1 MKKKVAIGVVVIAV
15 CLGFY
20 CLFKPDSLQDKVKKL
35 KEDLVSYQLIGNME
49 INSQGDFKNYLITSS
64 WLKKEDQEYF
74 KVSMLDKSL
83 NQEQIILKNED
94 GVFVITP
101 SLNQVFKFQGE
112 WPMNS
117 PKPYLLQTM
126 LDILDTEC
134 TIVKENKGYVI
145 QAVANYPSATSLVTQ
160 EIRLTSDL
168 KPRSLIA
175 YNADGQIELQMDFS
189 EVKYNEPFEKE
200 MFETPK
206 SSIET
211 VSSGYT
217 GLIELPLYPM
227 TVFDSKLVSSTVSD
241 VGGQTSH
248 VLEFSGGKEFTVV
261 QKAVSQSDDLNVQEV
276 DGELVEGFGLVGY
289 YNGNRLTV
297 ITSQMETSIYSDE
310 LSVSEMLQ
318 VIESMQVSI
327 MK

>member
-1 MKKKVAIGVVVIAV
+1 MKKKVAIGAAVIAV
-15 CLGFY
+15 CFVLY
-20 CLFKPDSLQDKVKKL
+20 LLFKPDSLQDKAKKL
-35 KEDLVSYQLIGNME
+35 KEDLVSYQLVGNME
-49 INSQGDFKNYLITSS
+49 ISTQGDFKNYLITSS
-64 WLKKEDQEYF
+64 WLKEEDQEYF

-83 NQEQIILKNED
+83 NQEQIILKNEE

-126 LDILDTEC
+126 LDILNTEC
-134 TIVKENKGYVI
+134 VVSKENKGYLI
-145 QAVANYPSATSLVTQ
+145 SADANYPSASTLVKQ
-160 EIRLTSDL
+160 EIRMTSDL

-175 YNADGQIELQMDFS
+175 YNADGQIELQMDFT

-200 MFETPK
+200 MFNTPK

-217 GLIELPLYPM
+217 GLVDLPLYPM
-227 TVFDSKLVSSTVSD
+227 TVFDSKLVSSTVSNND
-241 VGGQTSH
+241 GQTSH

-261 QKAVSQSDDLNVQEV
+261 QKAVSQSEDLNVKEI

-318 VIESMQVSI
+318 VIESMQVSV

>member
-35 KEDLVSYQLIGNME
+35 KEDLVSYQLVGNME

-134 TIVKENKGYVI
+134 TVVKENKGYVI
-145 QAVANYPSATSLVTQ
+145 QAVANYPSAASVVTQ

-200 MFETPK
+200 MFDTPK

-241 VGGQTSH
+241 AGGQTSH

-261 QKAVSQSDDLNVQEV
+261 QKAVSQSDDLNVQEI

-297 ITSQMETSIYSDE
+297 MTSQMETSVYSDE

>member
-35 KEDLVSYQLIGNME
+35 KEDLVSYQLVGNME

-64 WLKKEDQEYF
+64 WLKKENQEYF

-134 TIVKENKGYVI
+134 TVVKENKGYVI
-145 QAVANYPSATSLVTQ
+145 QAVANYPSAASVVTQ

-200 MFETPK
+200 MFDTPK

-261 QKAVSQSDDLNVQEV
+261 QKVVSQSDDLNVQEI

-297 ITSQMETSIYSDE
+297 MTSQMETSIYSDE